1 MLTKKKFSWMLVV
14 FLLASAQAAFAG
26 LSAVGPVNPVPAPGN
41 GFPQWYTDA
50 NGVSVDLP
58 IPPLG
63 APPPA
68 VVIPTMIFSAVDPN
82 FPYSAQTG
90 FGAEAFYFNATSPK
104 TFQTKWGKV
113 TALMGLEAGY
123 ANLVPTAGQQQVFAR
138 IRLTAPNIQ
147 VAGTYTFSHP
157 WGVETINVTT
167 ADLNQNAGKGIK
179 FTKDV
184 GIGAGWITNADGTFT
199 LVPAPLGFNQ
209 VLGAGNTMSTFLTA
223 VNPLP
228 PAGWIGDGVTAA
240 TFTGSP
246 IAYNKIRLDAPA
258 GTDLDG
264 KGHSFIESTQLV
276 ISGHIAPNTTV
287 PIAFTLDRLTCSHFG
302 TQESIDVWLTSVP
315 GAAIEVR
322 DALAGPTSI
331 PIMTG
336 SVTSVTGK
344 FYKSFI
350 PAAPA
355 PDAVIVTVSDPLG
368 AASPS
373 SKTVNV
379 VDYVNIT
386 TAKYSVGT
394 NTLTI
399 QATSSDWFKHPT
411 TPPTLTAVG
420 FGTLTFNNLGVAT
433 LVVPVT
439 GVLPPVI
446 TVNSQLNKGT
456 ATTPVLVPGGSD
468 TAQTAIAP

>member
-1 MLTKKKFSWMLVV
+1 MRTILKTFVLLT
-14 FLLASAQAAFAG
+14 LLTVCFCPAAFAG
-26 LSAVGPVNPVPAPGN
+26 LSAMGPVNLVPAPGN

-58 IPPLG
+58 IPPIG

-68 VVIPTMIFSAVDPN
+68 VVIPTMIFSAVDPA

-113 TALMGLEAGY
+113 TVLMGLEAGY
-123 ANLVPTAGQQQVFAR
+123 ANLVPTAGQQSVFAR
-138 IRLTAPNIQ
+138 IRITAPNIQ

-157 WGVETINVTT
+157 WGTESINVTT
-167 ADLNQNAGKGIK
+167 ADLNQNGGKGIK

-184 GIGAGWITNADGTFT
+184 GIGAGWITNPDGTFSP
-199 LVPAPLGFNQ
+199 VPSPLGFYQ

-228 PAGWIGDGVTAA
+228 PPGWIGDGVTAA

-246 IAYNKIRLDAPA
+246 IAYNKIRLDAPV

-276 ISGHIAPNTTV
+276 ISGHIPVSTTV
-287 PIAFTLDRLTCSHFG
+287 PLPLSVDRVTCSHIG
-302 TQESIDVWLTSVP
+302 LAESIDVWLTSQV
-315 GAAIEVR
+315 GARVEIR
-322 DALAGPTSI
+322 DAAAVQPSI
-331 PIMTG
+331 PIYVG

-344 FYKSFI
+344 FYASFF
-350 PAAPA
+350 AAPN
-355 PDAVIVTVSDPLG
+355 AVIVTVTDPAG
-368 AASPS
+368 VFSPT

-379 VDYVNIT
+379 VDYVNIV
-386 TAKYSVGT
+386 ARNYSLST

-399 QATSSDWFKHPT
+399 TATSSDWFKHPT
-411 TPPTLTAVG
+411 TPPVLTAVG
-420 FGTLTFNNLGVAT
+420 FGALTFNNQGVASLT
-433 LVVPVT
+433 VPVT
-439 GVLPPVI
+439 GVLPPAI
-446 TVNSQLNKGT
+446 TVNSQLNRGT
-456 ATTPVLVPGGSD
+456 ATVPVLVPGGSD
-468 TAQTAIAP
+468 TAQTAITP

>member
-1 MLTKKKFSWMLVV
+1 
-14 FLLASAQAAFAG
+14 
-26 LSAVGPVNPVPAPGN
+26 
-41 GFPQWYTDA
+41 
-50 NGVSVDLP
+50 
-58 IPPLG
+58 
-63 APPPA
+63 
-68 VVIPTMIFSAVDPN
+68 MIFSAVDPA

-123 ANLVPTAGQQQVFAR
+123 ANLVPAAGQQSVFAR
-138 IRLTAPNIQ
+138 LRITAPNIQ
-147 VAGTYTFSHP
+147 VSGTYTFSHP
-157 WGVETINVTT
+157 WGVETINITT
-167 ADLNQNAGKGIK
+167 ADLNQNGGKGIK

-184 GIGAGWITNADGTFT
+184 GIGAGWITNVDGTFS
-199 LVPAPLGFNQ
+199 LVPTPLGFYQ
-209 VLGAGNTMSTFLTA
+209 VLGAGNTMSTFLQA

-264 KGHSFIESTQLV
+264 KGHRFIESTQLV
-276 ISGHIAPNTTV
+276 ISGHIAPNTTI
-287 PIAFTLDRLTCSHFG
+287 PLPLSLDRLTCSHIAS
-302 TQESIDVWLTSVP
+302 QESIDVWLTSQV
-315 GAAIEVR
+315 GAIVEVR
-322 DALAGPTSI
+322 DAAAGPASI
-331 PIMTG
+331 PLMQG
-336 SVTSVTGK
+336 SVASVTGK
-344 FYKSFI
+344 FCQSFI

-355 PDAVIVTVSDPLG
+355 PDAVIVTVNDPLG
-368 AASPS
+368 VSSPS
-373 SKTVNV
+373 SKTENV
-379 VDYVNIT
+379 VDYVSIT
-386 TAKYSVGT
+386 TANYSLGT
-394 NTLTI
+394 KTLTI

-420 FGTLTFNNLGVAT
+420 FGTLIFNNQGVASLT
-433 LVVPVT
+433 VPVA

-456 ATTPVLVPGGSD
+456 AATPVLVPGGSD
-468 TAQTAIAP
+468 TAQTGIVP